1 MEQPGLRHHAALF
14 RSSVIDEQP
23 GQERP
28 RPGEGQ
34 DVSFMQSM
42 QQRAAQAEQQQQA
55 QPAAQAQQQQP
66 QAQQQQPQAQQQQPQ
81 AQQQQPQAQRGG
93 AQRRGGRR
101 APAAAQQMGQPP
113 GAVAAGEPLDM
124 GAVQKALPPVPKAA
138 VVPKRTAF
146 PQRPEHGRLGRPI
159 QLVAN
164 HFEIELPHG
173 DVYHYDVSIVSSS
186 KKAEAKA
193 PDQKKMRCLST
204 RINRLVVQNLVAKYR
219 GELNRCLPAF
229 DGRKNLYTRKP
240 LPFKE
245 RTFNVPFQEGDR
257 EEEFIV
263 TVQYAATV
271 NLDALHAVYNRTVR
285 TVPQEVIQALDIIM
299 RHGPCITLTPVGRSI
314 FMPPG
319 PNDNSELG
327 GGHEVWFG
335 YYTSVR
341 PAQWKPMLNI
351 DRSATAFYEA
361 IPVIEFM
368 CKLLSEGPPGAH
380 CQKPEAFRR
389 LTASQCI
396 KLSKELKDLKVRVL
410 HLSYPRKYKVAKVT
424 QLPAQELCFNLDEGT
439 KTNVAEYFRQKY
451 PKYMRFPNLPCIQAG
466 TPNRPVYLPLEA
478 CHIVEGQPYRKK
490 LSESMTTE
498 MIRRTAQPPVQRF
511 RSIMSSV
518 QDVVN
523 KSRPYLD
530 EFGIKVSTNP
540 TQLKGRVLEPPSL
553 TFHGQQTLRPRDG
566 VWDLRSSRLLTA
578 KPIDKW
584 ALLGVNCRLEQGA
597 INNMVRLFKDI
608 GGNLGMAVNDPL
620 VTRSEQTGRR
630 PILQILKELKD
641 SNVELVIV
649 VLGRQASYADI
660 KEAAEVKLG
669 IRTQCIKELNMTRKC
684 NPALITNLCLK
695 INAKLGGT
703 NNGLLSQEK
712 PAIFKDPLIII
723 GADVTHPA
731 PGDRVKPSIAACVG
745 SMDPIPSRYQA
756 SIRVQIQ
763 KEEAVARVEIIEDLK
778 EMIKELLKAFYQET
792 RHKPVRIIFYRDGVS
807 EGQFGIVRDQE
818 LSAIRQACLELSP
831 DGSYKPPVTFIVVQK
846 RHHTR
851 FMPANERDGVGRA
864 RNIPPGTTVDTVV
877 THPVDFDFF
886 LCSHA
891 GIQGTSKPAHYYVVH
906 DDANFTSDDLQKLS
920 YYLCHT
926 YARCARSV
934 SIPAPVYYA
943 HLAAF
948 RAKEHIASACNVPSG
963 SSVSSGG
970 SDQVSTEQ
978 YVSAVKV
985 TQAMQKHMYFV

>member
-1 MEQPGLRHHAALF
+1 MERGGKRGGGKRGGGPGRGPA
-14 RSSVIDEQP
+14 RGRGRGRDDQP
-23 GQERP
+23 GQEPP

-42 QQRAAQAEQQQQA
+42 QQRAAQAAQQQPQA
-55 QPAAQAQQQQP
+55 PQQQQP
-66 QAQQQQPQAQQQQPQ
+66 QAA
-81 AQQQQPQAQRGG
+81 QPQAQRGG
-93 AQRRGGRR
+93 GVQRRGGKR
-101 APAAAQQMGQPP
+101 APAAAQQMAP

-124 GAVQKALPPVPKAA
+124 GAVQKALPPVPEMA

-146 PQRPEHGRLGRPI
+146 PQRPKHGQLGRAI

-173 DVYHYDVSIVSSS
+173 DVYHYDVAIVSPS
-186 KKAEAKA
+186 KKEEAKA

-204 RINRLVVQNLVAKYR
+204 RINRLVIQNLVAKYR
-219 GELNRCLPAF
+219 GELNKCLPAF

-245 RTFNVPFQEGDR
+245 RTFKVPFQEGDR
-257 EEEFIV
+257 EQEFIV

-271 NLDALHAVYNRTVR
+271 SLDALHAVYDRHVR

-299 RHGPCITLTPVGRSI
+299 RHGPCVTLTPVGRSI
-314 FMPPG
+314 FMPPAPG
-319 PNDNSELG
+319 DNSELG

-368 CKLLSEGPPGAH
+368 CKLLSEGPAGAPY
-380 CQKPEAFRR
+380 QRPENFRR

-396 KLSKELKDLKVRVL
+396 KLSKELKDLRVRVL

-424 QLPAQELCFNLDEGT
+424 QLSAQELNFNLDAGT

-451 PKYMRFPNLPCIQAG
+451 PKYMRYPNLPCIQAG

-498 MIRRTAQPPVQRF
+498 MIRRTAQPPAQRF

-518 QDVVN
+518 RDVVD

-540 TQLKGRVLEPPSL
+540 TQLKGRVLDPPSL
-553 TFHGQQTLRPRDG
+553 TFGGEQTLRPRDG
-566 VWDLRSSRLLTA
+566 VWDLRNSRLLAA
-578 KPIDKW
+578 KAIDKW
-584 ALLGVNCRLEQGA
+584 ALLGVNCRLDPGA
-597 INNMVRLFKDI
+597 INNMVHLFKDI
-608 GGNLGMAVNDPL
+608 GGKLGMMVKDPL
-620 VTRSEQTGRR
+620 FARSEPTGRT
-630 PILQILKELKD
+630 PIVKVLKELKD
-641 SNVELVIV
+641 NKVELVII

-669 IRTQCIKELNMTRKC
+669 IRTQCIKEFNMTRKC

-712 PAIFKDPLIII
+712 PAIFKEPVIII

-745 SMDPIPSRYQA
+745 SMDSIPSRYQA

-778 EMIKELLKAFYQET
+778 DMIKELLKAFYLET

-864 RNIPPGTTVDTVV
+864 KNIPPGTTVDTVV

-948 RAKEHIASACNVPSG
+948 RAKEHIASACNISSG
-963 SSVSSGG
+963 SSVSSAG
-970 SDQVSTEQ
+970 SDSVSTEQ

-985 TQAMQKHMYFV
+985 TEAMQKHMYFV